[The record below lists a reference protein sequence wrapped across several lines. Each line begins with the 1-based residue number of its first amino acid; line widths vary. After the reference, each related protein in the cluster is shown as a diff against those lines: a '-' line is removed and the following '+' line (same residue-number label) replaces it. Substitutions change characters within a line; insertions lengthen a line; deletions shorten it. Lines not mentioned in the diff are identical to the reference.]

1 MNYHALLIDL
11 DGVLRRWPERDAA
24 IEAAHDLPRGSLRAT
39 AFAPE
44 LLAQAVTGRIDDGQ
58 WREQVA
64 ARLRAA
70 HPRAQVDDAVRQW
83 SLSCGEVD
91 APVLTLLE
99 ACRPGLRR
107 ILVSNATSRLPRDL
121 DALGLSRHFDAIVN
135 SSEVGAAKPGTA
147 LFQAAFDRADAAP
160 QRLLFVDDDARNVAA
175 AAALGVNA
183 HHYRGVA
190 SMRQWLEEAGA
201 LDG

>member
-44 LLAQAVTGRIDDGQ
+44 LLAQAVTGRIDDAQ

-64 ARLRAA
+64 VRLRMA
-70 HPRAQVDDAVRQW
+70 HPHAQVDDAVRQW

-91 APVLTLLE
+91 ASVLALLE

-121 DALGLSRHFDAIVN
+121 ETLGLSRHFDAVVN
-135 SSEVGAAKPGTA
+135 SSQVGAAKPDAA

>member
-11 DGVLRRWPERDAA
+11 DGVLRRWPERDVA

-44 LLAQAVTGRIDDGQ
+44 LLAQAVTGRIDDEQ

-64 ARLRAA
+64 ARLRAS
-70 HPRAQVDDAVRQW
+70 HPHAQVDGAVRQW
-83 SLSCGEVD
+83 SLSSGEVD
-91 APVLTLLE
+91 AAVLALLE

-107 ILVSNATSRLPRDL
+107 ILVSNATSRLASDL
-121 DALGLSRHFDAIVN
+121 DVLGLSRHFDAVIN
-135 SSEVGAAKPGTA
+135 SSQVGAVKPSAA

-175 AAALGVNA
+175 AVALGVNA
-183 HHYRGVA
+183 HHYRDVA
-190 SMRQWLEEAGA
+190 SMRQWLDEAGV
-201 LDG
+201 LDR

>member
-44 LLAQAVTGRIDDGQ
+44 LLAQAVTGRINDAQ

-64 ARLRAA
+64 ARLRAS
-70 HPRAQVDDAVRQW
+70 HPGAQVDGAVRQW
-83 SLSCGEVD
+83 SQSCGEVD
-91 APVLTLLE
+91 AAVLALLE

-107 ILVSNATSRLPRDL
+107 ILVSNATSRLPADL
-121 DALGLSRHFDAIVN
+121 DVLGLSRHFDAVVN
-135 SSEVGAAKPGTA
+135 SSEVGVAKPDTA

-183 HHYRGVA
+183 HHYSGVA
-190 SMRQWLEEAGA
+190 SMRQWLDEAGA
-201 LDG
+201 FDG